1 MRFFIFGIDFT
12 FWCYLFGY
20 FGLTDETKSNKKRQ
34 KRNEMIIS
42 LILFYFNHFNLIRCE
57 APTRWD
63 ISNCPGQVI
72 EAETRE
78 KTIVSRSYP
87 TSFGNHWYCKY
98 NIQSRAPRQGLRCII
113 STRNSWS
120 GVRSRPRIPDKVYG

>member
-1 MRFFIFGIDFT
+1 
-12 FWCYLFGY
+12 
-20 FGLTDETKSNKKRQ
+20 
-34 KRNEMIIS
+34 MIIS
-42 LILFYFNHFNLIRCE
+42 FNNLILFYYFNLIHCE

-98 NIQSRAPRQGLRCII
+98 NIQSRDHRTQVLGALVAVIEL
-113 STRNSWS
+113 
-120 GVRSRPRIPDKVYG
+120 

>member
-1 MRFFIFGIDFT
+1 
-12 FWCYLFGY
+12 
-20 FGLTDETKSNKKRQ
+20 
-34 KRNEMIIS
+34 MIIS

-98 NIQSRAPRQGLRCII
+98 NIQSRASQTVVL
-113 STRNSWS
+113 SLES
-120 GVRSRPRIPDKVYG
+120 